1 MANMRNV
8 YRRYALAGA
17 TFSVAISIGFFM
29 QSSEASQ
36 AVIAP
41 PAARIAGA
49 VLPGKASL
57 PGALSSPTSSSAR
70 LLPALPQDRASAASL
85 PQQPVVRVVAKDAPV
100 GSMPQEET
108 PPALGCDATLQ
119 ANALAAA
126 MVELRLDAPCQ
137 AGERVTFYH
146 EGLRFTETVGPDGS
160 LIVTAPA
167 LNENAMFA
175 AAFPNGDGAVSSLR
189 VEALAFYDRVA
200 IQWKGDGG
208 LQLHAL
214 EFGAGYG
221 DAGHV
226 WGGAPRDSSA
236 VIDGSGGFLVQLG
249 DNRLPEPQLAEVYTF
264 PSGSVQSPGTVQM
277 SIEAEISQE
286 NCGQS
291 FEAQS
296 IELRIGRVAAIH
308 DLALEIP
315 GCDTAGEFLVLKN
328 LLQDLKIA
336 QN

>member
-1 MANMRNV
+1 MANMKNV

-36 AVIAP
+36 AVITP
-41 PAARIAGA
+41 PAARVAGA
-49 VLPGKASL
+49 ALPDKASL
-57 PGALSSPTSSSAR
+57 PGVLSRPMPSSAR
-70 LLPALPQDRASAASL
+70 VLPALPQDSTPAASL
-85 PQQPVVRVVAKDAPV
+85 PQQPAARVVNGDAPV
-100 GSMPQEET
+100 GSLPQEET
-108 PPALGCDATLQ
+108 PPAFGCNATLQ
-119 ANALAAA
+119 ASALAAA

-146 EGLRFTETVGPDGS
+146 EGLRFTETVGQDGS

-175 AAFPNGDGAVSSLR
+175 AAFANGDGAVSSAR

-200 IQWKGDGG
+200 IQWKGNGG

-221 DAGHV
+221 EAGHV

-249 DNRLPEPQLAEVYTF
+249 NSRLPEPQLAEVYTF
-264 PSGSVQSPGTVQM
+264 PSGSVQSPGIVRM
-277 SIEAEISQE
+277 SIEAEISGV
-286 NCGQS
+286 NCGQN
-291 FEAQS
+291 FQAQS
-296 IELRIGRVAAIH
+296 IELRTGRVAAVH

-315 GCDTAGEFLVLKN
+315 GCDTAGEYLVLKN